1 MPKFIQNRHSIYKI
15 HNRRLVAQ
23 LLKDLWINETD
34 PELNNLMTVDPKELE
49 ELQGIFKSL
58 KNTKSSGSDGMII
71 EILKYMPVEIK
82 IKIFKHN

>member
-1 MPKFIQNRHSIYKI
+1 M
-15 HNRRLVAQ
+15 AQ